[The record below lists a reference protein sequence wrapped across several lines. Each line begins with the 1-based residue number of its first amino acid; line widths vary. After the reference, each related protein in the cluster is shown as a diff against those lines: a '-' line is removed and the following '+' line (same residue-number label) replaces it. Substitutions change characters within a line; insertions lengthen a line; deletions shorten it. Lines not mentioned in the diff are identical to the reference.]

1 MVDIEQTVADFNSV
15 LLDLC
20 RNLAE
25 VCPNS
30 IIGQNIG
37 FVEGALTT
45 SKNKTK
51 FIDIFVNKVLQYKDK
66 IDNGDEEFFLK
77 KSYDDDIESDN
88 TLMNKVFEFKSIWID
103 LKRENKEL
111 VIQYMQ
117 ILCELSQ
124 NYFMVIYENS

>member
-1 MVDIEQTVADFNSV
+1 MANIEQTVADFNSV
-15 LLDLC
+15 FLDLC

-30 IIGQNIG
+30 IIGQNINL
-37 FVEGALTT
+37 VEGAVANP
-45 SKNKTK
+45 KNKTK

-66 IDNGDEEFFLK
+66 IDNSDEEFFLR
-77 KSYDDDIESDN
+77 KSYDDDVESDN
-88 TLMNKVFEFKSIWID
+88 SLMNKVFEFKSIWMD
-103 LKRENKEL
+103 LKKENKEL